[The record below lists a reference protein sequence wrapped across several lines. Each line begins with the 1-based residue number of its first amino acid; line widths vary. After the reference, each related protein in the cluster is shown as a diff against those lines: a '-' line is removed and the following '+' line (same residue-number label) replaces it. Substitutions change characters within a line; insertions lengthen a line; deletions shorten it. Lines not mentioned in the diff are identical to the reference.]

1 MKSPFLVDEY
11 TCGICGVKTRVFSN
25 RPDKYV
31 RGERCKCCGLPL
43 ITEKSETWK
52 DKLYKAFLKNRRY

>member
-31 RGERCKCCGLPL
+31 RGERCKCCRLPL

-52 DKLYKAFLKNRRY
+52 DKLYKSFLKRRRF